1 MHATSVADPA
11 FPGSGSRPPPGGDR
25 DPLES
30 PSPAPHGGNRIASA
44 ARLGCRPGDL
54 LDASASLVPFG
65 PPAQLRWRLL
75 REALRLG
82 SAVRDYPDRDAAALR
97 QAIAAWHGLDP
108 AMVLPGNGAAELF
121 TWAARDAAAC
131 GVSLLP
137 QPGFADY
144 GRALAC
150 WQAPWSPLTLPL
162 AWGGDW
168 PQPFPWSEATPS
180 ESPNATLAPA
190 AAGPARVL
198 WVTNPHNPTGQL
210 WSRASLAALLPRLA
224 LVIVDEAFLPL
235 VPEGEAQSLLPLL
248 AEHPNLVV
256 IRSLTKLCAIA
267 GLRLGYALG
276 QPERLQRWAR
286 WRDPWPINGLAS
298 AAGLA
303 LLAHPRRLERW
314 QRRVTRWVAAEGAWL
329 ANRLAE
335 LPGLEPQPSATNF
348 LLVRGW
354 RAGQPASLEPLR
366 LALERRHRILVR
378 DCRSF
383 AGLDASWLRIGLQD
397 RRGHLRLLRA
407 LTRERQGL
415 ERGS

>member
-1 MHATSVADPA
+1 MGTRENGQGPKEEGLADPGA
-11 FPGSGSRPPPGGDR
+11 SGPQAI
-25 DPLES
+25 
-30 PSPAPHGGNRIASA
+30 APHGGNRIAAA

-65 PPAQLRWRLL
+65 PPARLRWRLL
-75 REALRLG
+75 REALSAG

-150 WQAPWSPLTLPL
+150 WQAPWLPLPLPL
-162 AWGGDW
+162 AWDGAW
-168 PQPFPWSEATPS
+168 PQPFPLADAALEAT
-180 ESPNATLAPA
+180 A

-210 WSRASLAALLPRLA
+210 WSRASLAALLPRFD

-235 VPEGEAQSLLPLL
+235 VPQGEAQSLLPLL

-276 QPERLQRWAR
+276 QPERLRRWAR

-303 LLAHPRRLERW
+303 LMEHPASLERW
-314 QRRVTRWVAAEGAWL
+314 QGRVAHWVATEGAWL
-329 ANRLAE
+329 ASRLAL

-348 LLVRGW
+348 LLVRG
-354 RAGQPASLEPLR
+354 RRGGQPDSLEPLR

-397 RRGHLRLLRA
+397 RHGHRRLLRA
-407 LTRERQGL
+407 LARERQG
-415 ERGS
+415 RNSGDS